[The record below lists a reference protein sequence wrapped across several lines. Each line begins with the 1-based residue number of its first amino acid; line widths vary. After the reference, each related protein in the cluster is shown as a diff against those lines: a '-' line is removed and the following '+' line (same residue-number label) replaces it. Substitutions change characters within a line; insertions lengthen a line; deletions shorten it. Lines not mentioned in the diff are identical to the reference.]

1 MTLLHFVLF
10 ADDSNAFAS
19 HGSYETLLQMINTE
33 LPLVNDWFRANML
46 SLNISKT
53 SFILFCSHKK
63 HIPEMIPLIQIDNI
77 PIPQTKSVKFLGIT
91 MDQNLTW
98 SEHEDDREEEGS
110 KKGVD
115 EEGKMQ
121 KQKE

>member
-1 MTLLHFVLF
+1 MFLPSNWSYVVGIGTMT
-10 ADDSNAFAS
+10 
-19 HGSYETLLQMINTE
+19 
-33 LPLVNDWFRANML
+33 
-46 SLNISKT
+46 
-53 SFILFCSHKK
+53 
-63 HIPEMIPLIQIDNI
+63 PLIQIENK
-77 PIPQTKSVKFLGIT
+77 PILQTKSVKFLGIT

-121 KQKE
+121 K